1 MLGEV
6 YTSIFVILHI
16 YISYHI
22 ITINQ
27 IYCVCCQP
35 WIHKP
40 QTAVLNGG
48 GVPGTVVDRCRK
60 LLTDIRKDLPSD
72 SVKQIQEPFW
82 CGASDVG
89 DDALIIE
96 LCVKHIYICM
106 CMYICTYVYVYVHM
120 YVCMFIYIYTH
131 KHLEWWDWSSLVE
144 HWSICV
150 FTFNYVHSYLHM
162 YIPRRKP
169 WPLFWLYFKS
179 LDLCPSSEECPK
191 MGIQIK
197 SADIGMGM

>member
-1 MLGEV
+1 MSSGQFGSVASNCTKTLQSCC
-6 YTSIFVILHI
+6 TWILRSRNSQENLWKLRCLAPKDVRRSLHFHLCYITYI

-96 LCVKHIYICM
+96 FCVCIYICM
-106 CMYICTYVYVYVHM
+106 CMYICTYICICV
-120 YVCMFIYIYTH
+120 FIYIYTH
-131 KHLEWWDWSSLVE
+131 NHLEWWDWSSLVE

-150 FTFNYVHSYLHM
+150 GSH
-162 YIPRRKP
+162 
-169 WPLFWLYFKS
+169 
-179 LDLCPSSEECPK
+179 DLCFGC
-191 MGIQIK
+191 ILR
-197 SADIGMGM
+197 A

>member
-96 LCVKHIYICM
+96 LCVKLYICM

-120 YVCMFIYIYTH
+120 YVCMFIYIRINISNDEIDH
-131 KHLEWWDWSSLVE
+131 HW
-144 HWSICV
+144 WSIGAYV
-150 FTFNYVHSYLHM
+150 FSLLTM
-162 YIPRRKP
+162 YIHTCTCIYPEG
-169 WPLFWLYFKS
+169 S
-179 LDLCPSSEECPK
+179 HDLCFGC
-191 MGIQIK
+191 ILR
-197 SADIGMGM
+197 A